1 MKIHSITLK
10 NLNSL
15 KGEHRVAFNTEPLAS
30 AGLFA
35 ITGPTGAGKSTLL
48 DAMTLALFG
57 RAARYGNESN
67 PEDVMSRHCGE
78 CSAEVVF
85 EVPAGVYRATW
96 ERHRARNKA
105 DGALQAPKRYIYDE
119 AGQVLAEKI
128 GDAEK
133 KIEALLGLNYDRFLR
148 SALLAQGEFSRF
160 LKAKADERAELLESL
175 TGTEIYSLLGQLAHT
190 ETGTREAELQKKEE
204 SLQQIPILPNDERV
218 ALEQS
223 VKSGKEQLEKLEKE
237 MEDASRLLEKIN
249 QLQAARDNEKKAVVN
264 LQRIDAERDMA
275 RSDLDRLKLHKL
287 TIPFAED
294 LGKLESAE
302 KAFETASKNQSE
314 ATQELKDAQQAME
327 KANQTLR
334 AAVEKALEV
343 SEAKTKLAREATKRE
358 KVKADTIKE
367 WLEENKKD
375 ANLADLVGELANAIG
390 NLKSAR
396 EAFLRVWTDWK
407 GTATD
412 LLPEVAAKYL
422 DDMEIGAE
430 SQLVKQLDGFL
441 AEAKKKQDAMEQD
454 CDEALKQFDLRK
466 DHLEKAKLIA
476 QLADHRHSLKSGE
489 ACPLCGALEHPYAE
503 GAAPNSEIAKLEN
516 ELKTAEK
523 KLSNARQIFQN
534 INKTLGKLTTDRNK
548 PINALRSLFAA
559 TSDLTGRLQPLSTAL
574 PAPGNEDELRKNLQ
588 NREKDYREHL
598 DKLKATEVAI
608 KDQEGKAT
616 TTEKETADLKT
627 KLCKLPPLPTESSR
641 AIFSGKL
648 PSVGNAEQSY
658 SDAVNEEN
666 AARKQAESREKD
678 KANAASDL
686 SGIRKRLEK
695 ATADSEFKT
704 LEQLKLAKLPAKE
717 ADRLEDLEKN
727 LKDRSTTEKALLDQA
742 LKVIEKLLEEMVPEG
757 ELAKNAQEAQSA
769 RKENRDQLFKD
780 QTTRSNQLQT
790 DTKNCRLREE
800 TDRELDG
807 ERKALVVWQKLRELI
822 GSHDGAKF
830 RKYAQSISLDILTR
844 HANRHLTRLSGR
856 YRICRDTKENLNLQ
870 VEDLDQAGACRP
882 MASLSGGESFLV
894 SLALALGLSDLA
906 GRTVRIDSLFVDEG
920 FGTLDPETLEIAI
933 AALETLRQD
942 HKTIGVIS
950 HVGLLKERINTQI
963 IVEKLTGGVSQIRV
977 VC

>member
-1 MKIHSITLK
+1 MKIHSISLK

-15 KGEHRVAFNTEPLAS
+15 KGDHCVAFNTEPLAG

-78 CSAEVVF
+78 CYAEVVF

-96 ERHRARNKA
+96 ERHRARNKPE
-105 DGALQAPKRYIYDE
+105 GALQAPKRYIYD
-119 AGQVLAEKI
+119 GTGKVLAEKI

-133 KIEALLGLNYDRFLR
+133 KIENLLGLNYDRFLR

-204 SLQQIPILPNDERV
+204 RLQQIPILPNDERV

-237 MEDASRLLEKIN
+237 MEDSSRLLEKIN
-249 QLQAARDNEKKAVVN
+249 QLQTARDNEKKAVVN
-264 LQRIDAERDMA
+264 LQRIDAERDKA
-275 RSDLDRLKLHKL
+275 GSDLDRLKLHKL

-302 KAFETASKNQSE
+302 RTFETASKNQSE
-314 ATQELKDAQQAME
+314 ATQVLKDAQQAME
-327 KANQTLR
+327 KANQALR
-334 AAVEKALEV
+334 AAVEKALEA
-343 SEAKTKLAREATKRE
+343 SEAKATLARESIKQE
-358 KVKADTIKE
+358 KAKADTIKE

-375 ANLADLVGELANAIG
+375 ANLADLVGELAAGIG

-396 EAFLRVWTDWK
+396 EAFLRAQTDWK

-412 LLPEVAAKYL
+412 LLPEAAAKYL
-422 DDMEIGAE
+422 DGTEIGAE

-441 AEAKKKQDAMEQD
+441 AEAKKKQDAMEKD

-476 QLADHRHSLKSGE
+476 QLTDHRHSLKSGE
-489 ACPLCGALEHPYAE
+489 ACPLCGALQHPYAE
-503 GAAPNSEIAKLEN
+503 GAAPNPEIAKLEN
-516 ELKTAEK
+516 ELKAAEK
-523 KLSNARQIFQN
+523 KLSNARQDFQN
-534 INKTLGKLTTDRNK
+534 INKTLGKLTADRDK
-548 PINALRSLFAA
+548 PIKALSALDAA
-559 TSDLTGRLQPLSTAL
+559 TSDLTGRLQPLSAAV
-574 PAPGNEDELRKNLQ
+574 PAPGKEDELRINLQ
-588 NREKDYREHL
+588 NRGKDYREHL
-598 DKLKATEVAI
+598 DKLKDTEPAI

-616 TTEKETADLKT
+616 AAEKETTDLKT
-627 KLCKLPPLPTESSR
+627 KLGKLPPLPTESSR
-641 AIFSGKL
+641 AVFSGKP

-658 SDAVNEEN
+658 ADAVNEEN

-678 KANAASDL
+678 MANAALDL

-695 ATADSEFKT
+695 AAADSEFKT
-704 LEQLKLAKLPAKE
+704 LEKLKVARLPAKE
-717 ADRLEDLEKN
+717 AERLEVLEKN
-727 LKDRSTTEKALLDQA
+727 LKDRSTAEKALLDQA

-769 RKENRDQLFKD
+769 RKENRDQLLKD

-790 DTKNCRLREE
+790 DAKNRRLREE
-800 TDRELDG
+800 TDRELDV
-807 ERKALVVWQKLRELI
+807 ERKSLVVWQKLRELI

-844 HANRHLTRLSGR
+844 HANRHLTRLSDR
-856 YRICRDTKENLNLQ
+856 YRIRRDTSETLNLQ
-870 VEDLDQAGACRP
+870 VEDLDQAGVRRP

-942 HKTIGVIS
+942 HKTVGVIS
-950 HVGLLKERINTQI
+950 HVGLLKERISTQI
-963 IVEKLTGGVSQIRV
+963 VVEKHAGGVSAIRIV
-977 VC
+977 S

>member
-1 MKIHSITLK
+1 MKIHSISLK

-15 KGEHRVAFNTEPLAS
+15 KGDHRVAFNTEPLAG

-96 ERHRARNKA
+96 ERHRARNKP
-105 DGALQAPKRYIYDE
+105 DGALQAPKRYIYDSE
-119 AGQVLAEKI
+119 GEVLAAKI

-133 KIEALLGLNYDRFLR
+133 KIEDLLGLNYDRFLR

-204 SLQQIPILPNDERV
+204 RLQQISILPNDERV

-223 VKSGKEQLEKLEKE
+223 VKSGKEELEKLEIE
-237 MEDASRLLEKIN
+237 MEKAVRLLEKIN
-249 QLQAARDNEKKAVVN
+249 QLQAARDNEKRAVTN
-264 LQRIDAERDMA
+264 LQRIEEDRDKA
-275 RSDLDRLKLHKL
+275 KFDLDRLKLHQL
-287 TIPFAED
+287 TIPFAAD
-294 LGKLESAE
+294 LGRLESAE
-302 KAFETASKNQSE
+302 KAFETAFKNQSE
-314 ATQELKDAQQAME
+314 AAQDLKDAQQAME
-327 KANQTLR
+327 KANLALR
-334 AAVEKALEV
+334 AAVERALEL
-343 SEAKTKLAREATKRE
+343 SEGNATLARKAIKQE
-358 KVKADTIKE
+358 KAKADIIKE
-367 WLEENKKD
+367 WLEKNKKD
-375 ANLADLVGELANAIG
+375 ANLADLVGELAAGIG

-396 EAFLRVWTDWK
+396 ETFLHVWADWK

-412 LLPEVAAKYL
+412 LLPEIAAKYL
-422 DDMEIGAE
+422 DGTEIGAE

-441 AEAKKKQDAMEQD
+441 AEAKKKQDAMEKD

-489 ACPLCGALEHPYAE
+489 ACPLCGALQHPYAE
-503 GAAPNSEIAKLEN
+503 GAAPNPEIAKLEN
-516 ELKTAEK
+516 ELKAAEK
-523 KLSNARQIFQN
+523 KLSNARQDFQN
-534 INKTLGKLTTDRNK
+534 IEKTLGKLTADRDK
-548 PINALRSLFAA
+548 PLNALRSLFAA
-559 TSDLTGRLQPLSTAL
+559 TSDLTGRLQPLSTAV

-588 NREKDYREHL
+588 KREKDYREHL
-598 DKLKATEVAI
+598 DKLKDTEAAI
-608 KDQEGKAT
+608 KEEARKEAEA
-616 TTEKETADLKT
+616 EKETADLKT
-627 KLCKLPPLPTESSR
+627 KLGKLPPMPTETAR
-641 AIFSGKL
+641 AVFSGKPL
-648 PSVGNAEQSY
+648 SVGNAEQSY

-678 KANAASDL
+678 KANAAFDL
-686 SGIRKRLEK
+686 SGSRKLLEK
-695 ATADSEFKT
+695 AAVDSDFKT
-704 LEQLKLAKLPAKE
+704 LEQLKIARMPAKE

-757 ELAKNAQEAQSA
+757 EFAKNAQEAQSA
-769 RKENRDQLFKD
+769 RKENRDQLLKD
-780 QTTRSNQLQT
+780 QTTRSNQFQT
-790 DTKNCRLREE
+790 DTKNRKLREE

-844 HANRHLTRLSGR
+844 HANRHLTRLSDR
-856 YRICRDTKENLNLQ
+856 YRIRRDTTETLNLQ
-870 VEDLDQAGACRP
+870 VEDLDQAGVKRP

-942 HKTIGVIS
+942 NKTVGVIS
-950 HVGLLKERINTQI
+950 HVGLLKERISTQI
-963 IVEKLTGGVSQIRV
+963 VVEKLAGGVSKIRIV
-977 VC
+977 S